1 MEFINQWLEQMGVAP
16 LLGAAFIAVATI
28 IAAIVVRFMG
38 DKVTLA
44 VSRWSGLG
52 IRFQFFEIIRN
63 PLWITVIL
71 VGVLLEVQWLT
82 PAERFDFLITG
93 AAKTALAITWMIVLG
108 RTLGLVSSRLGG
120 YLLEQRNYSGCL
132 KM

>member
-16 LLGAAFIAVATI
+16 IVGAAFIAVATI

-38 DKVTLA
+38 DKVALA

-71 VGVLLEVQWLT
+71 VGVLLEVNWLM
-82 PAERFDFLITG
+82 PPDPVNFLVAG

-108 RTLGLVSSRLGG
+108 RTLGLVSSRLSG
-120 YLLEQRNYSGCL
+120 YYSWSDGIIPVV
-132 KM
+132 